1 MSITIIKLKIAFK
14 CTHYTKGYE
23 RTKIIST
30 IKKNNKINHVEN
42 NNLPLQ
48 ANYNGFFKG
57 QEDNSTIIIHCKTSL
72 ISNVFSIHFNFFLNV
87 LKFILN
93 SFKLCFNRIK
103 N

>member
-72 ISNVFSIHFNFFLNV
+72 ISNVFSIHFNFF
-87 LKFILN
+87 
-93 SFKLCFNRIK
+93 FKCFKIYFK
-103 N
+103 QLQAMF